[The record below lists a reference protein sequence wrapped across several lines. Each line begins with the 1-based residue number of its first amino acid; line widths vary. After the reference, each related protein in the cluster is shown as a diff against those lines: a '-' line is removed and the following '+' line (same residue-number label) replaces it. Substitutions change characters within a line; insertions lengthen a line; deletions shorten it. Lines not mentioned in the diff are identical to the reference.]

1 MKDIFN
7 LTKILLGSSFESK
20 KSNKK
25 NKSKLGKII
34 LYAILFAYIGGI
46 VVLCS
51 YQILELLIELNQPA
65 IFLKMII
72 GGEIALTLIRTLFST
87 VNVLYFSSDVE
98 YLLPLPIKPSKI
110 LMAKWNILIISQYLI
125 QIPLVLPSLMLYGI
139 MLNMSKIYYIY
150 AILVFLILPI
160 IPTVLVSVINI
171 ITMKFTNFIKNK
183 DFVQYITIAFTLVI
197 VVGVQFINNSSNVIT
212 QEQAYAMIE
221 KTNGVVDIASKTF
234 STITFSLKALI
245 NSDNIIGF
253 EYMFLTIILS
263 FAVYCIFAKL
273 LSKLYIEGATGS
285 LTNGIKKN
293 NKINKETYNGNS
305 IAKSYIIKE
314 FKNLIR
320 NPMYFMQCLMP
331 PVLFPLIVTLPVF
344 FQMKN
349 DSEAMSEFYALKNNF
364 ELTPIITGIVFAIIG
379 LLFMF
384 NFIATTAISRD
395 AGNATLMKY
404 IPISLRKQTI
414 YKMLPAVIMNIFPV
428 AYISI
433 GLKILFNVKILD
445 LIIFIVLSML
455 INIVLNYIGI
465 IIDLKNPKLNWTSE
479 HEVVKQNMNML
490 YFMCIIILE
499 IGILVFIAFKIQS
512 NFAYALITFVYS
524 VLQFLIIDRY
534 VSKNENKLY
543 EKIN

>member
-221 KTNGVVDIASKTF
+221 KTSGVVDIASKPF
-234 STITFSLKALI
+234 STITFSLKSLM

-253 EYMFLTIILS
+253 EYMFFTIALS
-263 FAVYCIFAKL
+263 FAVYFVFAKL

-331 PVLFPLIVTLPVF
+331 PIIFPIIMILPVF

-349 DSEAMSEFYALKNNF
+349 DADALNEFYLLKNNF

-395 AGNATLMKY
+395 AGNATLMK
-404 IPISLRKQTI
+404 
-414 YKMLPAVIMNIFPV
+414 
-428 AYISI
+428 
-433 GLKILFNVKILD
+433 
-445 LIIFIVLSML
+445 
-455 INIVLNYIGI
+455 
-465 IIDLKNPKLNWTSE
+465 
-479 HEVVKQNMNML
+479 
-490 YFMCIIILE
+490 
-499 IGILVFIAFKIQS
+499 
-512 NFAYALITFVYS
+512 
-524 VLQFLIIDRY
+524 
-534 VSKNENKLY
+534 
-543 EKIN
+543 

>member
-7 LTKILLGSSFESK
+7 LTKILLSSSFENK
-20 KSNKK
+20 KNNKK

-34 LYAILFAYIGGI
+34 LYIILFAYVGGL
-46 VVLCS
+46 VVLFG
-51 YQILELLIELNQPA
+51 YQMLELLIELNQPA
-65 IFLKMII
+65 MFLKMII

-87 VNVLYFSSDVE
+87 VNVLYFSRDVE

-110 LMAKWNILIISQYLI
+110 LMAKWNVLVISQYLI
-125 QIPLVLPSLMLYGI
+125 QILLVLPSLILYGV
-139 MLNMSKIYYIY
+139 MLNMSKLYYLY
-150 AILVFLILPI
+150 AVLAFLVLPI
-160 IPTVLVSVINI
+160 IPTVLVSFINI
-171 ITMKFTNFIKNK
+171 IIMKFTNFIKNK
-183 DFVQYITIAFTLVI
+183 DFVQYITIAFTLIIVI
-197 VVGVQFINNSSNVIT
+197 GAQFIGNGTDNIT

-234 STITFSLKALI
+234 STITFSLKSLM

-253 EYMFLTIILS
+253 EYMFLTIALS
-263 FAVYCIFAKL
+263 FAVYFVFAKL

-331 PVLFPLIVTLPVF
+331 PIIFPIIMTLPVF

-349 DSEAMSEFYALKNNF
+349 DADALNEFYSLKNSF
-364 ELTPIITGIVFAIIG
+364 ELTPIVTGIVFAIIG

-395 AGNATLMKY
+395 AENATLMKY

-414 YKMLPAVIMNIFPV
+414 YKMLPAVIMNIFPI

-433 GLKILFNVKILD
+433 GFKIVFNVKILD

-455 INIVLNYIGI
+455 INIVVNYISI

-479 HEVVKQNMNML
+479 HEVVKQNINMF
-490 YFMCIIILE
+490 YCMCIIILE
-499 IGILVFIAFKIQS
+499 IGILVFIAFKVQS
-512 NFAYALITFVYS
+512 NFAYALITFGYS
-524 VLQFLIIDRY
+524 VLQLFVIDRY

>member
-1 MKDIFN
+1 
-7 LTKILLGSSFESK
+7 
-20 KSNKK
+20 
-25 NKSKLGKII
+25 
-34 LYAILFAYIGGI
+34 
-46 VVLCS
+46 
-51 YQILELLIELNQPA
+51 
-65 IFLKMII
+65 
-72 GGEIALTLIRTLFST
+72 
-87 VNVLYFSSDVE
+87 
-98 YLLPLPIKPSKI
+98 
-110 LMAKWNILIISQYLI
+110 
-125 QIPLVLPSLMLYGI
+125 
-139 MLNMSKIYYIY
+139 
-150 AILVFLILPI
+150 
-160 IPTVLVSVINI
+160 
-171 ITMKFTNFIKNK
+171 
-183 DFVQYITIAFTLVI
+183 
-197 VVGVQFINNSSNVIT
+197 
-212 QEQAYAMIE
+212 
-221 KTNGVVDIASKTF
+221 
-234 STITFSLKALI
+234 
-245 NSDNIIGF
+245 
-253 EYMFLTIILS
+253 
-263 FAVYCIFAKL
+263 
-273 LSKLYIEGATGS
+273 
-285 LTNGIKKN
+285 
-293 NKINKETYNGNS
+293 
-305 IAKSYIIKE
+305 
-314 FKNLIR
+314 
-320 NPMYFMQCLMP
+320 
-331 PVLFPLIVTLPVF
+331 
-344 FQMKN
+344 
-349 DSEAMSEFYALKNNF
+349 MSEFYALKNNF
-364 ELTPIITGIVFAIIG
+364 ELTPIVTGIVFSVIG
-379 LLFMF
+379 ILFMF

>member
-7 LTKILLGSSFESK
+7 LTKILLSSSFESK

-65 IFLKMII
+65 MFLKMII

-98 YLLPLPIKPSKI
+98 YLLPLTIKPSKI

-160 IPTVLVSVINI
+160 IPIVLVSVINI

-263 FAVYCIFAKL
+263 LAVYCIFAKL
-273 LSKLYIEGATGS
+273 FYKLYIEF
-285 LTNGIKKN
+285 
-293 NKINKETYNGNS
+293 ET
-305 IAKSYIIKE
+305 
-314 FKNLIR
+314 
-320 NPMYFMQCLMP
+320 
-331 PVLFPLIVTLPVF
+331 
-344 FQMKN
+344 
-349 DSEAMSEFYALKNNF
+349 
-364 ELTPIITGIVFAIIG
+364 
-379 LLFMF
+379 
-384 NFIATTAISRD
+384 
-395 AGNATLMKY
+395 
-404 IPISLRKQTI
+404 
-414 YKMLPAVIMNIFPV
+414 
-428 AYISI
+428 
-433 GLKILFNVKILD
+433 
-445 LIIFIVLSML
+445 
-455 INIVLNYIGI
+455 
-465 IIDLKNPKLNWTSE
+465 
-479 HEVVKQNMNML
+479 
-490 YFMCIIILE
+490 
-499 IGILVFIAFKIQS
+499 
-512 NFAYALITFVYS
+512 
-524 VLQFLIIDRY
+524 
-534 VSKNENKLY
+534 
-543 EKIN
+543 

>member
-7 LTKILLGSSFESK
+7 LTKILLSSSFESK

-221 KTNGVVDIASKTF
+221 KTSGVVDIASKPF
-234 STITFSLKALI
+234 STITFSLKSLM

-253 EYMFLTIILS
+253 EYMFFTIALS
-263 FAVYCIFAKL
+263 FAVYFVFAKL

-331 PVLFPLIVTLPVF
+331 PIIFPIIMILPVF

-349 DSEAMSEFYALKNNF
+349 DADALNEFYLLKNNF